1 MSRNKH
7 RVDHLNKL
15 ELHHIHIFQKYIKNL
30 KVKVKFHIK
39 KINLSNGGIK
49 PFRLI
54 FVILL
59 KTLSEVGRFP
69 HLSTD

>member
-7 RVDHLNKL
+7 RVDHLNKARTSSYSY
-15 ELHHIHIFQKYIKNL
+15 FQKYIKNL

-49 PFRLI
+49 PFKLI

>member
-1 MSRNKH
+1 MIRNKH

-15 ELHHIHIFQKYIKNL
+15 ELHHIHIFKSIKNL